1 MLVFLYFCDCCI
13 FCSLGDV
20 LTRCMVEGAL
30 SPIGGLRPERSHWSR
45 LLVAAVWQ
53 ERQLWSGPATDRKEK
68 EEVGEVAGEVEVLN
82 FTSCSLRCLS
92 EGGGVGANTLTS
104 G

>member
-1 MLVFLYFCDCCI
+1 MSAEPYL
-13 FCSLGDV
+13 
-20 LTRCMVEGAL
+20 EGNPPHSADH
-30 SPIGGLRPERSHWSR
+30 G
-45 LLVAAVWQ
+45 WQ
-53 ERQLWSGPATDRKEK
+53 SATGSNRKEK
-68 EEVGEVAGEVEVLN
+68 EEVVEVAGEVEVLN